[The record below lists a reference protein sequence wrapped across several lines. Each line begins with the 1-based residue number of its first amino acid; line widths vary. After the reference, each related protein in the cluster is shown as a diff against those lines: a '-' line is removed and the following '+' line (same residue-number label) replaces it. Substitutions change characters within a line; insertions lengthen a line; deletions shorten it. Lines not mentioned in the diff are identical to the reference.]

1 MSAGIYES
9 QELNLETSIPKG
21 GVAGSL
27 RFGKTVIKRVFL
39 KSFYDFWDILFV
51 LCILKNQSKNFID
64 KIQYSH

>member
-21 GVAGSL
+21 GWLGL

-39 KSFYDFWDILFV
+39 KSFHDFWDTLFV